1 MESPNATGAVTTQPS
16 AQDLDQ
22 EILSI
27 MTQMTSGN
35 PNTQESKSAETGSE
49 SEADDSAPVAP
60 DSNVEPEVDETLDGE
75 EEATDDEEAPEEV
88 SDKKSDSS
96 DDELIDFIAFTN
108 ENPNAKFKFTRN
120 GKDVVIDAKK
130 AAAILGQGGA
140 IHEEARELK
149 VEKAEFE
156 EYVQETRSRQEGLTL
171 AMEFTVEPKL
181 RSAYDEIIKVQG
193 YQTTFKEQLSQTNDP
208 VELARIQTSMEQNQ
222 RYLQQ
227 QAQLVQQLKPAIE
240 EFKSLRKQ
248 QVNEVIENN
257 RKQFKDKDLRN
268 KYIFD
273 ELRGKLEKDWTG
285 AKGQLVTGIDNID
298 LITSDEYVLGL
309 IRDGM
314 KYRDRPSAKS
324 SGGSVASLTNRKSTQ
339 SQQPSTTAYN
349 KLRDQAKKGDKK
361 AQDDLILMT
370 IDAQLKGKK

>member
-1 MESPNATGAVTTQPS
+1 MESPNASGAVTTQPS
-16 AQDLDQ
+16 AQDLDNQ
-22 EILSI
+22 ILSI

-35 PNTQESKSAETGSE
+35 PDNQASESAETGSE
-49 SEADDSAPVAP
+49 SEANDSAPVAP
-60 DSNVEPEVDETLDGE
+60 NSDVEPEIDETEDTE
-75 EEATDDEEAPEEV
+75 DEATDDEEAPEEV
-88 SDKKSDSS
+88 SDKKSESS
-96 DDELIDFIAFTN
+96 DEELIDFIAFTT

-120 GKDVVIDAKK
+120 GKDVIIDAKK

-156 EYVQETRSRQEGLTL
+156 EYVAETRAKQEGLTL
-171 AMEFTVEPKL
+171 AMEFTIEPKL
-181 RSAYDEIIKVQG
+181 RVAYDEIVKVQG
-193 YQTTFKEQLSQTNDP
+193 YQNTFKEQLSQTNDP

-227 QAQLVQQLKPAIE
+227 QAALVNQLKPAIE
-240 EFKSLRKQ
+240 EFKTMRKQ
-248 QVNEVIENN
+248 QVNEVIENS

-268 KYIFD
+268 KFVFD
-273 ELRGKLEKDWTG
+273 ELRGKLAKEWSG
-285 AKGQLVTGIDNID
+285 ANGQLVTGIDNID

-314 KYRDRPSAKS
+314 KYRDRPAAKS
-324 SGGSVASLTNRKSTQ
+324 SGGSVATLTNRKSSQ
-339 SQQPSTTAYN
+339 SGQPSTSAYN
-349 KLRDQAKKGDKK
+349 RLREQAKSGNKK